1 MKTKYKII
9 LGIFIFMI
17 CIFGIIKFY
26 KPNEVKA
33 AYTHNFEKLDEYV
46 DDDGKTVMRYNLYV
60 EVSQN
65 SSFNHVESNF
75 DIIGLELLGIEPQN
89 GFVLEE
95 LELDSALTGHFSLT
109 SNEVYQY
116 NDKTKVIYGIIS
128 FKTTGVS
135 DCKFT
140 LKPMM
145 PTTVTTNTISLKKE
159 AYNDANATTVINE
172 VNLEDEFYYK
182 ITIENIS
189 QIKTDNIKVV
199 DEIPNELEILDASNG
214 KVEGNTISWDLDG
227 LDKNAT
233 KDIFIKVKVKE
244 NLDIDINIIKN
255 TVKVIIGDNEFEKTD
270 TINLLKPDLEVTKTT
285 NKNQVKPNEEFKYTI
300 TIKNNG
306 KGIAKNVVVEDEI
319 NENLTILSTS
329 VPSSGVSNNL
339 VFYLGDMSPS
349 DTKKIIIIVKGNED
363 SELTT
368 INNIVRVT
376 ADNNDLV
383 ESSVSIK
390 VVDSDLKITKS
401 ANKTEVR
408 PNEEFEYTINIE
420 NLGEANSNSL
430 TIEDLINSNLE
441 IISASNNGEINGQ
454 TITWNLTTLE
464 AKQTKTLTIKV
475 KVKEGVLSNTSIEN
489 VVTLNEVGKAPINS
503 SVDVLVLDSQITVE
517 KTVSKTE
524 LRPNDTFTYYIT
536 ISNIGDTYSN
546 DIIITDVIDANLEI
560 ISAENA
566 TINGQ
571 TITWHEVSLE
581 KSESKQYEI
590 DVKVL
595 DSVPNNTKINNLVT
609 AKESN
614 KPEETDEVEVI
625 IKKPI
630 LNITKEA
637 SNEHRSKKP
646 LDVTPGEEFYYV
658 ITVTNT
664 GEVPSDRIIVED
676 NINENLYITRA
687 KGAEL
692 DGNKITWKID
702 SLLPG
707 NSTTLVIY
715 VKMTSD
721 IEIGTCI
728 NNTAV
733 LKHNNEIKEASD
745 NVCVVDSD
753 IKFEKLSSKN
763 EVKLND
769 EFYYTLRISNTGD
782 YDENNLTIT
791 DELPKELELI
801 KVEYDDQKINYN
813 NNNNILK
820 FNIDNIN
827 KDETIEI
834 LVYVKLINN
843 QNDVVKNISFLS
855 YANKNLESEITIDIL
870 KSKIV
875 VNKTSDKD
883 KVLNDKHFYY
893 TITVTNIGNYDSNQL
908 QIIDEYDKNLIIV
921 ECGDCKINENSIEWT
936 VDTLKENESK
946 KFVVEVY
953 VTNQKDGTVID
964 NKVIVKEKEKPDIE
978 DTKEVT
984 VIEPTV
990 EIVKY
995 VDKSVVK
1002 LGEDFKYYIKVR
1014 NDSDVA
1020 IENILITDNIDDSL
1034 KIIDAGNA
1042 TVKENIVTIYTS
1054 LLKNEEITFEITV
1067 KPTLVKEI
1075 KNIATISYNGRITP
1089 SNEVLINVEE
1099 SNIENPNTGNSINII
1114 ILVIGVSTFVL
1125 INYYI
1130 KNRKKIYKI

>member
-1 MKTKYKII
+1 MKHKRKII
-9 LGIFIFMI
+9 VGIIVIILCVFS
-17 CIFGIIKFY
+17 IIKFY

-33 AYTHNFEKLDEYV
+33 AYTHNFEKLDEYI

-65 SSFNHVESNF
+65 NSFNHVESNF

-128 FKTTGVS
+128 FKITGVS

-233 KDIFIKVKVKE
+233 KDIFIKVRVK
-244 NLDIDINIIKN
+244 NNISLDIDEIVNN
-255 TVKVIIGDNEFEKTD
+255 VKVTIKDNEFEETD
-270 TINLLKPDLEVTKTT
+270 TINILKPQLSIKKSVSKDK
-285 NKNQVKPNEEFKYTI
+285 VKPNEEYEYEI
-300 TIKNNG
+300 IIKNSG
-306 KGIAKNVVVEDEI
+306 TGIAKNVIVEDNV
-319 NENLTILSTS
+319 NEKLIIEDTS
-329 VPSSGVSNNL
+329 ETNIGSENKL
-339 VFYLGDMSPS
+339 VFALNDILPNE
-349 DTKKIIIIVKGNED
+349 TKTIIIKVKTKENAQLG
-363 SELTT
+363 T
-368 INNIVRVT
+368 INNTAIVK
-376 ADNNDLV
+376 ADNHDSL
-383 ESSVSIK
+383 ESSVPI
-390 VVDSDLKITKS
+390 VVSDSNLKITKTAS
-401 ANKTEVR
+401 KTEVK
-408 PNEEFEYTINIE
+408 PLEEFEYTIKVE
-420 NLGEANSNSL
+420 NNGEASSNKL
-430 TIEDLINSNLE
+430 TIEDIINSNLE
-441 IISASNNGEINGQ
+441 IISVSDNAIISGQ
-454 TITWNLTTLE
+454 KITWNLTTLE

-475 KVKEGVLSNTSIEN
+475 KVKEGVLSNTKIEN
-489 VVTLNEVGKAPINS
+489 IVILNEEGKNPIND
-503 SVDVLVLDSQITVE
+503 SVEIQVIDSKITIE
-517 KTVSKTE
+517 KNVSKTE
-524 LRPNDTFTYYIT
+524 VKPNEIYKYNI
-536 ISNIGDTYSN
+536 IIKNIGNATSN
-546 DIIITDVIDANLEI
+546 NLVIKDVIDTNLEI
-560 ISAENA
+560 ISAINGS
-566 TINGQ
+566 INGQ
-571 TITWHEVSLE
+571 TVTWYETSLAPNE
-581 KSESKQYEI
+581 TKEYEI
-590 DVKVL
+590 EVKVRK
-595 DSVPNNTKINNLVT
+595 DVSNNTVINNIAVIS
-609 AKESN
+609 EQN
-614 KPEETDEVEVI
+614 KPDITDEVEVTV
-625 IKKPI
+625 KKPI
-630 LNITKEA
+630 LTITKEA
-637 SNEHRSKKP
+637 YNAAGYKNI
-646 LDVTPGEEFYYV
+646 TPGEEFFYK
-658 ITVTNT
+658 ITVENT
-664 GEVPSDRIIVED
+664 GTLASNQIKIEDTINNELSIIDSDGGQ
-676 NINENLYITRA
+676 INN
-687 KGAEL
+687 
-692 DGNKITWKID
+692 NKITWTID
-702 SLLPG
+702 SLG
-707 NSTTLVIY
+707 AKESTSFLIKVRLSKTAFLGSNIKNIVILTHDEEE
-715 VKMTSD
+715 KQAED
-721 IEIGTCI
+721 II
-728 NNTAV
+728 NV
-733 LKHNNEIKEASD
+733 I
-745 NVCVVDSD
+745 DSD
-753 IKFEKLSSKN
+753 IIFEKISNKK

-769 EFYYTLRISNTGD
+769 EFYYTLKIYNKGNNS
-782 YDENNLTIT
+782 ENNLTIT

-843 QNDVVKNISFLS
+843 QNDTIKNTGILNYDDKIIS
-855 YANKNLESEITIDIL
+855 SEVINEIL
-870 KSKIV
+870 KSKIT
-875 VNKTSDKD
+875 VNKIANKD
-883 KVLNDKHFYY
+883 KVLNEEHYYY
-893 TITVTNIGNYDSNQL
+893 TITVSNIGNYESDNL
-908 QIIDEYDKNLIIV
+908 RIIDEFDKNLVIV

-1020 IENILITDNIDDSL
+1020 IENILITDNIDESL

-1075 KNIATISYNGRITP
+1075 KNIATISYNGKTTP

-1114 ILVIGVSTFVL
+1114 ISIIGVSIFVL

>member
-1 MKTKYKII
+1 
-9 LGIFIFMI
+9 MI
-17 CIFGIIKFY
+17 CIFGIIKYY
-26 KPNEVKA
+26 KPNMVKA
-33 AYTHNFEKLDEYV
+33 TYTHNFEKLDEYV

-65 SSFNHVESNF
+65 SSFNHVESKF
-75 DIIGLELLGIEPQN
+75 TMVGLEILGIEPQN
-89 GFVLEE
+89 GFVLEN
-95 LELDSALTGHFSLT
+95 LELDSENRGSYSLT
-109 SNEVYQY
+109 SNNIYQY
-116 NDKTKVIYGIIS
+116 NDNTKIIYGIIS
-128 FKTTGVS
+128 FKKTGAS
-135 DCKFT
+135 ECNFT
-140 LKPMM
+140 LEPIM
-145 PTTVTTNTISLKKE
+145 PTVVTTNTVDLIKE
-159 AYNDANATTVINE
+159 AYTNIDGVNVVND

-182 ITIENIS
+182 ISLKNIS
-189 QIKTDNIKVV
+189 KIATDDI
-199 DEIPNELEILDASNG
+199 EIIDSIPEELEILDASEGN
-214 KVEGNTISWDLDG
+214 VEGNTITWNLYG
-227 LDKNAT
+227 LDVNET

-285 NKNQVKPNEEFKYTI
+285 NKNQVKPNEEFEYTI

-349 DTKKIIIIVKGNED
+349 DTKEIIIKVKTKDN

-368 INNIVRVT
+368 INNVAKVK
-376 ADNNDLV
+376 ADNHEQIEN
-383 ESSVSIK
+383 SASIA
-390 VVDSDLKITKS
+390 VADSNLKITKS

-408 PNEEFEYTINIE
+408 PNEEFEYLITIE

-430 TIEDLINSNLE
+430 TVEDLINSNLE

-454 TITWNLTTLE
+454 KITWTLTTLE
-464 AKQTKTLTIKV
+464 SNQTKQLTIKV
-475 KVKEGVLSNTSIEN
+475 KVKDNVLSNTSIEN
-489 VVTLNEVGKAPINS
+489 VVTLNEEGKNPINS
-503 SVDVLVLDSQITVE
+503 NIDILVLDSEIIVE
-517 KTVSKTE
+517 KTVSKTKIM
-524 LRPNDTFTYYIT
+524 PNEMFTYYIL
-536 ISNIGDTYSN
+536 ISNIGDISSN
-546 DIIITDVIDANLEI
+546 DITITDVVDTNLEI

-571 TITWHEVSLE
+571 TITWHELSLE
-581 KSESKQYEI
+581 KNESKQYEI
-590 DVKVL
+590 KVKVV

-609 AKESN
+609 VNESN
-614 KPEETDEVEVI
+614 KPEKTDEVEVT
-625 IKKPI
+625 IKRPI

-637 SNEHRSKKP
+637 LNEDRSKKP
-646 LDVTPGEEFYYV
+646 LDLTPGEEFYYV

-676 NINENLYITRA
+676 NINENLYITSA
-687 KGAEL
+687 NGAEL

-715 VKMTSD
+715 VQMTSD

-834 LVYVKLINN
+834 LVYVKLIDN

-921 ECGDCKINENSIEWT
+921 ECGDCKINENALEWT
-936 VDTLKENESK
+936 IDTLKENESK
-946 KFVVEVY
+946 KFVVEAY

-1020 IENILITDNIDDSL
+1020 IENILITDNIDESL

-1054 LLKNEEITFEITV
+1054 LLKNEEIIFEIKV

-1075 KNIATISYNGRITP
+1075 KNIATISYNGKTTP

-1114 ILVIGVSTFVL
+1114 ISIIGVSIFVL